1 MLDFPNNEVKS
12 GLLTLIASN
21 YLQLKESVNNVAQD
35 LTFALED
42 GELEQFCA
50 LLTSFLASIP
60 YTMRRKES
68 EPERER
74 YFQYTFY
81 LLLRLMSVY
90 AVCLEMEQSQG
101 RVYCVVETPKYV
113 YIFEFKL
120 DGLAEKA
127 LLQIREKGYARP
139 FQNDERQV
147 VLVGINFSSKTGTLD
162 GWKYEFYHEQE
173 L

>member
-1 MLDFPNNEVKS
+1 
-12 GLLTLIASN
+12 
-21 YLQLKESVNNVAQD
+21 
-35 LTFALED
+35 
-42 GELEQFCA
+42 
-50 LLTSFLASIP
+50 
-60 YTMRRKES
+60 
-68 EPERER
+68 
-74 YFQYTFY
+74 
-81 LLLRLMSVY
+81 MSVY

-101 RVYCVVETPKYV
+101 RVDCVVETPKYV